1 MPMALITSMVGAN
14 AAVSDSAP
22 TLASRLA
29 WLSWRK
35 LCEFHDWR
43 LNACAVRAPEMFCS
57 SSELTPL
64 MVLRVLRKARRA
76 RLENTAVLAYIIG
89 SRMKVASARR
99 QLSASMPT
107 RIANSSR
114 KLVTRRDSPIPTVRL
129 ITSVSLVS
137 RDSRSPAS
145 LRSK

>member
-1 MPMALITSMVGAN
+1 
-14 AAVSDSAP
+14 
-22 TLASRLA
+22 
-29 WLSWRK
+29 
-35 LCEFHDWR
+35 
-43 LNACAVRAPEMFCS
+43 
-57 SSELTPL
+57 
-64 MVLRVLRKARRA
+64 MVLRVLRNALRA
-76 RLENTAVLAYIIG
+76 RFENTAVLTYISG
-89 SRMKVASARR
+89 SSTKLASARR
-99 QLSASMPT
+99 QLSHSMPT